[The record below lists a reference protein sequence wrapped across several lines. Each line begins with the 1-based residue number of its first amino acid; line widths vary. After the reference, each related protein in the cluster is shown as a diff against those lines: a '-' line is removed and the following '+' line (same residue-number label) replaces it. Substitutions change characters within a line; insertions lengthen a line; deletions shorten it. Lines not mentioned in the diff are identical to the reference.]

1 MHARDPAELYKDKIE
16 VSLDGRQIFYLFFGG
31 AVVVGL
37 VFVLG
42 VMVGRRVEARGHVDL
57 ARTAAA
63 ADPLAALDRLEGP
76 AGGLSSKGTL
86 MGAQASTEVE
96 RTIGELE
103 KAGVV
108 KPAPGAVIEKK
119 IEKKSEPKPEKAEK
133 TEKAEPKVEK
143 AERAE
148 LRPEKTEKTEK
159 AEPKVEKAEK
169 AEKLDRKDREPRERE
184 KDRDRDARDRDGKDR
199 EPKKKKKG
207 DGDSADAGSSR
218 FTLQL
223 SAFQDR
229 QEADAFMSTLKAAGF
244 QAYVNEA
251 DVGSKGTFYRV
262 RIGSYRSADAAQDAK
277 AELERVTKKN
287 ASVMRL

>member
-42 VMVGRRVEARGHVDL
+42 VMVGKRVEARGHVDS
-57 ARTAAA
+57 ARTSAA

-76 AGGLSSKGTL
+76 AGGLSFKGTL
-86 MGAQASTEVE
+86 MGTQAPTEVE

-108 KPAPGAVIEKK
+108 KPAPGAVIAPKVEKK
-119 IEKKSEPKPEKAEK
+119 AEPKA
-133 TEKAEPKVEK
+133 EKAEPKAEK
-143 AERAE
+143 AEKAE
-148 LRPEKTEKTEK
+148 L
-159 AEPKVEKAEK
+159 KVEKAEK
-169 AEKLDRKDREPRERE
+169 AEKAEPKSDKAERLDRKDREPRERE
-184 KDRDRDARDRDGKDR
+184 KERDRDRDAKDRDGKDR
-199 EPKKKKKG
+199 EPRKKKKG

-251 DVGSKGTFYRV
+251 DVGGKGTFYRV
-262 RIGSYRSADAAQDAK
+262 RIGSYRSADAAQGAK
-277 AELERVTKKN
+277 ADLERITKKN